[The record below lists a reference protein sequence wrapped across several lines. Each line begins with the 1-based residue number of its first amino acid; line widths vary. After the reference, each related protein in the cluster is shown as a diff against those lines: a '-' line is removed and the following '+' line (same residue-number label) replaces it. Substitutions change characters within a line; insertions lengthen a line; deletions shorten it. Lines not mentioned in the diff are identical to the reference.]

1 MCVCMSVCL
10 MSPFHVIFFE
20 AYFAPTSRSW
30 MSKVFRDRN
39 PWEKGLERSGL
50 RIEHF
55 CWEVVE
61 NCRVKKKSLFSA
73 DFHSTW
79 GQNWVHQ
86 QNNIFVGA
94 LHFDPWCT
102 LNLISSH
109 DHFPG
114 LLLVTARGVKI
125 GCINT
130 TFLVL
135 EHSIL
140 TLGALL
146 TYYMANTSHIITF
159 KAPHCI
165 GATIRI
171 GREMLCLSYAGL
183 FLLNGGKTNINIE
196 NY

>member
-1 MCVCMSVCL
+1 MVSEL
-10 MSPFHVIFFE
+10 NIFFGK
-20 AYFAPTSRSW
+20 W
-30 MSKVFRDRN
+30 SK
-39 PWEKGLERSGL
+39 
-50 RIEHF
+50 IAAQ
-55 CWEVVE
+55 
-61 NCRVKKKSLFSA
+61 KKVIFSA

-86 QNNIFVGA
+86 QNNICVGA

-114 LLLVTARGVKI
+114 LSLVTAPGVKI

-146 TYYMANTSHIITF
+146 TYYLANTSHIITSQ
-159 KAPHCI
+159 ASHCI

-171 GREMLCLSYAGL
+171 GREIRCLPYAGF
-183 FLLNGGKTNINIE
+183 FLWGHFCLNELSAKVSLPKESLGVLLAGRH
-196 NY
+196 

>member
-1 MCVCMSVCL
+1 M
-10 MSPFHVIFFE
+10 
-20 AYFAPTSRSW
+20 
-30 MSKVFRDRN
+30 
-39 PWEKGLERSGL
+39 
-50 RIEHF
+50 
-55 CWEVVE
+55 
-61 NCRVKKKSLFSA
+61 
-73 DFHSTW
+73 
-79 GQNWVHQ
+79 HQ
-86 QNNIFVGA
+86 QNNICVGA

-114 LLLVTARGVKI
+114 LSLVTAPGVKI

-146 TYYMANTSHIITF
+146 TYYLANTSHIITSQ
-159 KAPHCI
+159 ASHCI

-171 GREMLCLSYAGL
+171 GREIQCLPYAG
-183 FLLNGGKTNINIE
+183 FLIPNCPTKCAQFCDILRGMSPVQKKRTYKFSYLRLYVVQNLHECSCVRSHVLQNL
-196 NY
+196 

>member
-1 MCVCMSVCL
+1 MVSELNILVGKW
-10 MSPFHVIFFE
+10 SKIAAQKKFF
-20 AYFAPTSRSW
+20 F
-30 MSKVFRDRN
+30 
-39 PWEKGLERSGL
+39 
-50 RIEHF
+50 
-55 CWEVVE
+55 
-61 NCRVKKKSLFSA
+61 A

-86 QNNIFVGA
+86 QNNICVGA

-114 LLLVTARGVKI
+114 LSLVTAPGVKI

-146 TYYMANTSHIITF
+146 TYYLANTSHIITSQ
-159 KAPHCI
+159 ASHCI

-171 GREMLCLSYAGL
+171 GREIQCLPYAG
-183 FLLNGGKTNINIE
+183 FLISWHTLVCIICTNVGR
-196 NY
+196 